1 MGRLK
6 LATREFTKDFSLGIG
21 LFKRGKLRIIPD
33 LGAVRE
39 MRRIEFRAVR
49 KKRR

>member
-6 LATREFTKDFSLGIG
+6 LATREFRKDFSLGLG

-33 LGAVRE
+33 FGAMGE
-39 MRRIEFRAVR
+39 IRRMEFRVVR
-49 KKRR
+49 RKV